1 VEQRTLGST
10 GAKVGT
16 VGLGTVTWGLGTDRI
31 EAEEQVRMLVE
42 AGGNLIDIAPL
53 ATDPAFVRDA
63 LVAPGLR
70 GDAFLSVR
78 TAAGASRRDML
89 AALDRSLEAMGVAY
103 ADMWTIEGWH
113 PDLRWDE
120 LATTLAVGVSTGRT
134 MYVGVSPSEPWQ
146 AALIGA
152 ALAMH
157 SDRASLT
164 ALTVP
169 YSLLEWGGAGQSAS
183 VAGAIGCD
191 LIAACP
197 LAGGV
202 LTGKYR
208 FATPPDSRGA
218 GERHATRLHHYRDT
232 WARPVI
238 DGLCAAAEGLGV
250 APGELALAWVRDRP
264 RVAATVVGS
273 RTVHQLRA
281 ALASAHI
288 ALPAEIRHVLDEV
301 SSDAARLVQ
310 DGDVA

>member
-1 VEQRTLGST
+1 MGST

-53 ATDPAFVRDA
+53 ATDPAFFRDA
-63 LVAPGLR
+63 LVVPGLR

-169 YSLLEWGGAGQSAS
+169 YSLLEWGEAGQSAS
-183 VAGAIGCD
+183 VAGAVGCD